1 MDNWEEMKKILK
13 NQYGINGKDELEAA
27 MKSSFGI
34 NIGIFTEP
42 FNRSND
48 YEPQEDEKITA

>member
-1 MDNWEEMKKILK
+1 MKKILK

-27 MKSSFGI
+27 MKSSSGI